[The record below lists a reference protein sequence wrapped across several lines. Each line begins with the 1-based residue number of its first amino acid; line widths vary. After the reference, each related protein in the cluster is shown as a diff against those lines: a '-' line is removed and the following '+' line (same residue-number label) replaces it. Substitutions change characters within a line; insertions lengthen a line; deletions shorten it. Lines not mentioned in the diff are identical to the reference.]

1 MKKKNLILIF
11 VFVLTLL
18 VFNDVFA
25 FQCENGQDYVA
36 CGTGVNAV
44 TGIPT
49 FVPRLISF
57 AIALMRVLI
66 PVILIITGTIE
77 MFKSI
82 ISGNQDNIAKGKKKI
97 IGKFVGALLA
107 FFVISF
113 VTNIVKLIA
122 RGDEK
127 SVAKACFNCFL
138 NNRCNDTNFA
148 CQGTADAKKFYFAGE
163 CSEFNTN
170 ELISSCPTDRCKIYY
185 NGTQKE
191 CVELDFSND
200 INKSC
205 SYYNSG
211 SLIDSCPTDR
221 CKICNYDNGAKA
233 CEDITSSCQQQSS
246 DNGGGGGGRGNQSV
260 AEKVGDF
267 ISEKWEEYN
276 IFKPIKEAYD
286 YVKGLND
293 DHVDVSQNS

>member
-1 MKKKNLILIF
+1 MKKKSLILIF

-25 FQCENGQDYVA
+25 FQCDNGQDYVA

-49 FVPRLISF
+49 FVPRLVAF

-66 PVILIITGTIE
+66 PVVLIITGTIE

-107 FFVISF
+107 FFIISF

-138 NNRCNDTNFA
+138 NNKCNDTALA
-148 CQGTADAKKFYFAGE
+148 CQGTLAAKEEYIEQMSSKDEDQNYRATIVE
-163 CSEFNTN
+163 SDCKKNYSYDNCPSNCVKWVNPDN
-170 ELISSCPTDRCKIYY
+170 ES
-185 NGTQKE
+185 QKE
-191 CVELDFSND
+191 CL
-200 INKSC
+200 
-205 SYYNSG
+205 
-211 SLIDSCPTDR
+211 
-221 CKICNYDNGAKA
+221 
-233 CEDITSSCQQQSS
+233 
-246 DNGGGGGGRGNQSV
+246 
-260 AEKVGDF
+260 
-267 ISEKWEEYN
+267 SEKEYETS
-276 IFKPIKEAYD
+276 EALYNLRHGKD
-286 YVKGLND
+286 TNQERAQIPSNTSNKDTNQERAQL
-293 DHVDVSQNS
+293 SK

>member
-1 MKKKNLILIF
+1 MKKKSLILIF

-49 FVPRLISF
+49 FVPRLVAF

-66 PVILIITGTIE
+66 PVVLIITGTIE

-107 FFVISF
+107 FFIISF

-127 SVAKACFNCFL
+127 NVAKACFNCFL
-138 NNRCNDTNFA
+138 NNKCNDTAFA
-148 CQGTADAKKFYFAGE
+148 CQGTADAKRNYE
-163 CSEFNTN
+163 EP
-170 ELISSCPTDRCKIYY
+170 ERCNYY
-185 NGTQKE
+185 NDSE
-191 CVELDFSND
+191 R
-200 INKSC
+200 
-205 SYYNSG
+205 
-211 SLIDSCPTDR
+211 IDSCPTDR
-221 CKICNYDNGAKA
+221 CKLCNNGTKS
-233 CEDITSSCQQQSS
+233 CEELDSNCDYGVQSS
-246 DNGGGGGGRGNQSV
+246 TGNDGGGGGRGSQST
-260 AEKVGDF
+260 ADKVGDYL
-267 ISEKWEEYN
+267 SEKWEEIN
-276 IFKPIKEAYD
+276 VFKPIKEAYE
-286 YVKGLND
+286 YVKGIKEEKEG
-293 DHVDVSQNS
+293 